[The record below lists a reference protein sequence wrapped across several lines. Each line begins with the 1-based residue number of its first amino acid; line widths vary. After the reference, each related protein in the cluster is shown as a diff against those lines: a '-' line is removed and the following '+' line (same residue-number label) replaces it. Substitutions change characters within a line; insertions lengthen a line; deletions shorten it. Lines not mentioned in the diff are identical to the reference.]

1 MKDEEVFGILLKD
14 VRKSKSISQEKL
26 AEKTGLDRTFIS
38 LIETGKRNPT
48 LTSICKLSQGL
59 GIKVSELLKLYEEKL
74 AEIKTQKD
82 DENANQS
89 KTLK

>member
-1 MKDEEVFGILLKD
+1 MEDGEIFGNLIKDL
-14 VRKSKSISQEKL
+14 RKEKFISQEKL

-59 GIKVSELLKLYEEKL
+59 DIKASELVKLYEESL
-74 AEIKTQKD
+74 IKNKNSNG
-82 DENANQS
+82 DEDAN
-89 KTLK
+89 

>member
-14 VRKSKSISQEKL
+14 LRKKKTISQEKL
-26 AEKTGLDRTFIS
+26 AEKTGLNRIFIS

-48 LTSICKLSQGL
+48 LTTICKISQGL
-59 GIKVSELLKLYEEKL
+59 DIKASELLRLYEEKV

-82 DENANQS
+82 NEDAS
-89 KTLK
+89 